1 MRCSVVGFSGILRFF
16 LESVQHQAAGEHWSG
31 DVLLFSL
38 LFEELVI
45 IFWQAKED
53 VFAFLHTLNIAQKSN
68 KEKQKDQ
75 KLQSIC
81 LDPPAHPISTR
92 AVIDVD
98 RIDP

>member
-1 MRCSVVGFSGILRFF
+1 MARRMRSVRCLVVGFSGIRRLF
-16 LESVQHQAAGEHWSG
+16 LDGIQHQAASEHWSG

-45 IFWQAKED
+45 IFRQAKED

-75 KLQSIC
+75 KITKHL
-81 LDPPAHPISTR
+81 P
-92 AVIDVD
+92 
-98 RIDP
+98 